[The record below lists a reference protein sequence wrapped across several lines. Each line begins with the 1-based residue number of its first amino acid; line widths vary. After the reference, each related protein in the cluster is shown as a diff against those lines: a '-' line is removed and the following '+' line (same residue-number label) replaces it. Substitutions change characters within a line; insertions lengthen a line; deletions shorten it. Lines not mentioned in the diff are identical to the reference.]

1 MEWFLKKK
9 DFNILS
15 KNFEQSILEN
25 YYISGDIFEISNR
38 LENLLS
44 EKSFSGLLY
53 TEALWICSQARIY
66 KDDKNIVSIVITFLN
81 QAEIFVDQFKL
92 IANSELKEWHESLSE
107 DNSSKANDEET
118 NNSIDSSKILNNF
131 RRQNNSLIN
140 ITVNKLRKFIEN
152 VEPCIESCLTKKEI
166 DQIEEEIVE
175 FKLEESKDDLY
186 ADILNGVQVNIIDK
200 FKDFAQ
206 IQKYY
211 NQLFEIYDAA
221 KSSKNEFNL
230 ALACLSYVVKKND
243 VISDDI
249 GLLGLVDDFYAID
262 FTHKNLKS
270 HELQNLI
277 FIHDSKYPSFKIPEL
292 VSSGGALS
300 LINLETTIKASYTKE
315 LKETF
320 LKRVIIVP
328 DVGPLPILSSLGK
341 SITDRLEQS
350 KINNN
355 PKKFTSG
362 DKLFLGSIK
371 KGLLSRKIKIFAEYD
386 GPSEHD
392 GLDWIIP
399 KEGKNFRLTI
409 RRKILDQA
417 LLAEK
422 SSGATKV
429 KNISYFLKHSNPEIY
444 GWSGIHFKK
453 NISKVPSDGP
463 IYLFSTKI
471 GSKPYLKEKIYG
483 KSIASWMGVREFNES
498 HAYTDS
504 NYDNQ
509 LFPEPNVYLISSKS
523 VAIELLNERLETLIP
538 HRKPSL
544 VIIDSEEFYGNPSF
558 ITEIKDKD
566 MDVIIFIE
574 SYKEN
579 YLELLLNNNFKTIS
593 ARPENII
600 SHNMGLVRSPT
611 ASFISRSRAPSINY
625 KIVDIGELTELHQLM
640 KNISELL
647 KDELYFIV
655 YMSLINLVN
664 NRLRKQISIP
674 DEQEVQLN
682 LDLINSIII
691 SLEQHLRFEDEFIEI
706 TSFLNVFK
714 EDLARVNRA
723 KFIEIFLIKNS
734 DSTNV
739 VLTPPNQKKNTQK
752 FLNEI
757 CNTLNLKESQLTALR
772 MDEIESD
779 HSFNVD
785 NLLIPVFI
793 SKKTMQKLRNRKYA
807 KKHIY
812 FGTLYENKYHEIW
825 LKKERRMFENS
836 FKNIGQFSSF
846 IENNK
851 AESSILHAEGKDIF
865 EELVLN
871 SLNYQEGAHND
882 SLHIV
887 ECKLFILD
895 DNEIY
900 ALPLNGKQLRLKGE
914 IAKSQNVSR
923 LREEDVILVASEYS
937 GEDLVENLLQENA
950 EEYKKYKEIE
960 SAAKSW
966 KSLLIKYKDENN
978 LTYTELREV
987 LQKFDIKRTLSTI
1000 KHWVNDENTIAPQQ
1014 RKNTIEGIYKLIGES
1029 NPNKSKHCIDS
1040 TSKLYQL
1047 SNIARNKLTEIIN
1060 QADHDDN
1067 EILLSINN
1075 LNIKFEKKIIRG
1087 FIETSIEAKK
1097 LYKISRLENFAEVID

>member
-15 KNFEQSILEN
+15 RNFEQSILEN
-25 YYISGDIFEISNR
+25 YHNSGDIYQISNR
-38 LENLLS
+38 LESLLS
-44 EKSFSGLLY
+44 EKSFSGMLY
-53 TEALWICSQARIY
+53 TESLWICSQARKY
-66 KDDKNIVSIVITFLN
+66 DNNKNIISIVIAFLN
-81 QAEIFVDQFKL
+81 QAEIFVEQFKL
-92 IANSELKEWHESLSE
+92 ISNNELYEDLDNLSE
-107 DNSSKANDEET
+107 DTFGKEQDKQIANSNSNKVLND
-118 NNSIDSSKILNNF
+118 F
-131 RRQNNSLIN
+131 RRQNNSLID
-140 ITVNKLRKFIEN
+140 IAINKLRKFIDD
-152 VEPCIESCLTKKEI
+152 VEPCIESCLTQKEI
-166 DQIEEEIVE
+166 NQIEEEIVE
-175 FKLEESKDDLY
+175 FKLEESEEDLY
-186 ADILNGVQVNIIDK
+186 ADILTGTQVNIIDK
-200 FKDFAQ
+200 FKNFAQ

-221 KSSKNEFNL
+221 RSGKNEFNL

-243 VISDDI
+243 VISDNI

-270 HELQNLI
+270 NELQNLI

-300 LINLETTIKASYTKE
+300 LINLETIIKASYTKKS
-315 LKETF
+315 KEAF

-328 DVGPLPILSSLGK
+328 DVGPLPTLSSLGK

-355 PKKFTSG
+355 PKKFKPG
-362 DKLFLGSIK
+362 DKLFLGRIK
-371 KGLLSRKIKIFAEYD
+371 KGLVARKIKIFAEYD
-386 GPSEHD
+386 GTSEHL
-392 GLDWIIP
+392 GLHWIIP
-399 KEGKNFRLTI
+399 KEGKNFRLTV
-409 RRKILDQA
+409 RKKILDQA
-417 LLAEK
+417 LLADENSK
-422 SSGATKV
+422 TTKV
-429 KNISYFLKHSNPEIY
+429 KNISYFLKHSNPEMY
-444 GWSGIHFKK
+444 GWRGIHFKK
-453 NISKVPSDGP
+453 NISKQPSTGP
-463 IYLFSTKI
+463 IYLFSTKV
-471 GSKPYLKEKIYG
+471 GSKPYLNEKIYG
-483 KSIASWMGVREFNES
+483 KSIASWMGVREFNKS
-498 HAYTDS
+498 GAFTDT

-509 LFPEPNVYLISSKS
+509 LFPEPNVYLISSRS
-523 VAIELLNERLETLIP
+523 VAIELINNRLETSIP
-538 HRKPSL
+538 RSKPSL
-544 VIIDSEEFYGNPSF
+544 VIIDSEEFYANPSF
-558 ITEIKDKD
+558 VAEIKDKD
-566 MDVIIFIE
+566 IDVIVFIE

-593 ARPENII
+593 AKPENII
-600 SHNMGLVRSPT
+600 SHNMGVVRSPT
-611 ASFISRSRAPSINY
+611 ASFISRSRAPSIDY
-625 KIVDIGELTELHQLM
+625 KIIVIDELTELHKLM

-647 KDELYFIV
+647 KDELYFQV
-655 YMSLINLVN
+655 YMGLINLAN
-664 NRLRKQISIP
+664 NRLRKQITIP
-674 DEQEVQLN
+674 NNQEVQLN
-682 LDLINSIII
+682 LDLIDSILY
-691 SLEQHLRFEDEFIEI
+691 SLKQHLKFEDEFIEI
-706 TSFLNVFK
+706 TSFIQEFK

-723 KFIEIFLIKNS
+723 KFIELFLIENS
-734 DSTNV
+734 NSTNV

-757 CNTLNLKESQLTALR
+757 CNTLNLKESQLRALR

-779 HSFNVD
+779 NSFSVD

-851 AESSILHAEGKDIF
+851 TETSILHVEGKDIF

-914 IAKSQNVSR
+914 IASSQNVGR
-923 LREEDVILVASEYS
+923 LAEDDVILVASEYS
-937 GEDLVENLLQENA
+937 GEDLVENLLQENP

-960 SAAKSW
+960 SDAKSW
-966 KSLLIKYKDENN
+966 KTLLIKYKNENE
-978 LTYTELREV
+978 LTYSQLREL
-987 LQKFDIKRTLSTI
+987 LQKVNIKRTLSTI
-1000 KHWVNDENTIAPQQ
+1000 KHWVNDEDTIAPQQ
-1014 RKNTIEGIYKLIGES
+1014 RKDTIEGIYKLVGEI

-1047 SNIARNKLTEIIN
+1047 SNIARNKLTGIIN
-1060 QADHDDN
+1060 QANHKDN
-1067 EILLSINN
+1067 EISLSINN
-1075 LNIKFEKKIIRG
+1075 LNIKFEKKVIRG
-1087 FIETSIEAKK
+1087 FIETSIQAKK
-1097 LYKISRLENFAEVID
+1097 LYKISRLDNFAEVIE